1 MGNPTSPSLDSTKG
15 KHKPTASWAEFLESY
30 PPGVQALIS
39 DLVEVGRAGPTAP
52 AEYHLALPDLQL
64 HCDHSSCDGVRF
76 FECGISRPWIS
87 EEAKSS
93 FIVYKCRNCE
103 QTEKLFALLFRR
115 KGQGPTGEAVKIGEW
130 PPFGPPVP
138 ARVITLIGPDRDLFL
153 QGRRAEIQ
161 GMGIGAFAY
170 YRRVVENQK
179 AHIIDEIIRV
189 VGRIKAPDSM
199 AETLEAA
206 KEETQF
212 TTAMEMV
219 KDALPQ
225 TLLIDGQHNPLTLL
239 HKALS
244 QGVHELSDKECLSRA
259 RSIRVILTDLAERLG
274 EALKKKAELD
284 SALTELFKS

>member
-1 MGNPTSPSLDSTKG
+1 MGDPTSPGLDSTKG
-15 KHKPTASWAEFLESY
+15 KHKPTASWAKFLESY

-138 ARVITLIGPDRDLFL
+138 ARVIKSPR
-153 QGRRAEIQ
+153 QSPKVPRQPAKPQ
-161 GMGIGAFAY
+161 SW
-170 YRRVVENQK
+170 
-179 AHIIDEIIRV
+179 HI
-189 VGRIKAPDSM
+189 
-199 AETLEAA
+199 AA
-206 KEETQF
+206 KT
-212 TTAMEMV
+212 
-219 KDALPQ
+219 K
-225 TLLIDGQHNPLTLL
+225 
-239 HKALS
+239 
-244 QGVHELSDKECLSRA
+244 SRP
-259 RSIRVILTDLAERLG
+259 IRWVWII
-274 EALKKKAELD
+274 
-284 SALTELFKS
+284 

>member
-1 MGNPTSPSLDSTKG
+1 MDDPASPKLDLTQG
-15 KHKPTASWAEFLESY
+15 KHKPTASWAEFMESY

-39 DLVEVGRAGPTAP
+39 DLVEVKRLAPTSP
-52 AEYHLALPDLQL
+52 PEYHLALPDLQL
-64 HCDHSSCDGVRF
+64 HCDHSSCNGVRF
-76 FECGISRPWIS
+76 FDCETPQPWTS
-87 EEAKSS
+87 EDAKAT
-93 FIVYKCRNCE
+93 FLVYKCRNCE

-115 KGQGPTGEAVKIGEW
+115 EGVGPDGEAVKIGEW

-199 AETLEAA
+199 AKTLEAA

-239 HKALS
+239 HKVLS
-244 QGVHELSDKECLSRA
+244 EGVHGLSDKECLSRA
-259 RSIRVILTDLAERLG
+259 RSIRVVLTDLAERLG

-284 SALTELFKS
+284 SALADLFKS